1 MAQRTSSD
9 ATTPAQ
15 TSGLT
20 ERERL
25 ERTAAR
31 YAAAFPAERPD
42 AFRAHL
48 AVVRTGVAM
57 RNAVTAFL
65 AARHE
70 INTARYSLLRA
81 LYFAEEQKLSQSDL
95 ARELAVTS
103 PNVTQLIDALESE
116 GYVERVVSETDRRV
130 TFARLTRTGE
140 ERCAELVPAMAAFI
154 EQTVEALTTEELQQ
168 LTTLLQ
174 KVRDNLP
181 QPGEE

>member
-1 MAQRTSSD
+1 MSESAGNQAGNLS
-9 ATTPAQ
+9 
-15 TSGLT
+15 

-48 AVVRTGVAM
+48 AVVRAGTTLA
-57 RNAVTAFL
+57 RAVTAFL

-81 LYFAEEQKLSQSDL
+81 LYFADERRLSQSDL

-103 PNVTQLIDALESE
+103 PNVTQLIDALEHE

-130 TFARLTRTGE
+130 TFAHLTSAGE
-140 ERCAELVPAMAAFI
+140 RRCEDLVPAMAAYM
-154 EQTVEALTTEELQQ
+154 EETCASLSTEELRT
-168 LTTLLQ
+168 LTDLLT
-174 KVRDNLP
+174 RFRENLP
-181 QPGEE
+181 QPGEGD